1 MATADNEHSLETTRR
16 RLALGY
22 GDAALVANV
31 VIECLAYELALRDE
45 RIAALEARLRKGTG

>member
-22 GDAALVANV
+22 GDPTLVANV
-31 VIECLAYELALRDE
+31 IIDCLACELALRDA
-45 RIAALEARLRKGTG
+45 RIEALEARLRKANH